1 MYPPS
6 DTAQNLGKMD
16 LMFKN
21 DTDNKN
27 IKYLPAEKY
36 PYTKKN
42 FTRVIFFP
50 ESIVSAASA
59 WVHAQ
64 IKFTDFIKQFI
75 LLECNSSNFSYKS
88 AKYNP

>member
-6 DTAQNLGKMD
+6 VTAQNLGKMD

-21 DTDNKN
+21 DADNKN
-27 IKYLPAEKY
+27 LKYLQAKKN
-36 PYTKKN
+36 PYSKKN

-50 ESIVSAASA
+50 ESIMSVASA

-75 LLECNSSNFSYKS
+75 PLEYNSSNFSCKS